1 MDSRAFR
8 DFLFSATVAFVFWVA
23 AYLGLVLAFS
33 HRDVWG
39 HLTSMPLEVALLGI
53 VVLLFCWFLSC
64 AALGMIRMLV
74 KRCSFFT
81 RMQSE
86 VVFVIATGLGGGLMA
101 SALAGDLSALFP
113 AWCFFS
119 FPALVMVLAQRGLEW
134 YRLRH
139 PVTPSRS

>member
-1 MDSRAFR
+1 MDRRAFR
-8 DFLFSATVAFVFWVA
+8 DSLFSATVAFVLWVA

-33 HRDVWG
+33 HRDIWG
-39 HLTSMPLEVALLGI
+39 HLSSMPLDVALLMI
-53 VVLLFCWFLSC
+53 LALLFCWFLSC
-64 AALGMIRMLV
+64 CALGIIRKLV
-74 KRCSFFT
+74 ELLSLTT
-81 RMQSE
+81 RMQKE

-101 SALAGDLSALFP
+101 SAAARDLSALFP